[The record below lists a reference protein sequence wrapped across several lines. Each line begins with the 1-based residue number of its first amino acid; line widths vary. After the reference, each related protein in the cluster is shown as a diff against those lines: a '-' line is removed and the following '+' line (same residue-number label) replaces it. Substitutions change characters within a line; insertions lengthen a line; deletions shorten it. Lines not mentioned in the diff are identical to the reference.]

1 MDFFNRNSPIFIQ
14 IYLMWLFMRVHNN
27 IFFMRNI
34 LCLFLLMV
42 LPVCA
47 ESKFAKAEV
56 GSKINYSSN
65 IELSEFEKIFEGFSS
80 CKFDGLYL
88 DYNTLKPKNDFFNKR
103 NITSIRFDGDTS
115 DEVYFEVNEMF
126 FGNEV
131 KHVILSRGF
140 HGIVGLT
147 FLNSVESVKNN
158 LDVFM
163 KNNYSLNKSEKRTA
177 ILTDYKEMGALS
189 ILYCSYG
196 YDSDEL
202 GRRMNASSSK
212 NQNNVKGDSFHS
224 YDEECLKFDKGIA
237 KNKVSL
243 FIKKNKI
250 RIAKNAQYYSATFD
264 LNRDQEPEYFYYIE
278 SLDFCGSHTGCEVNV
293 FSHHGGNFQKI
304 ARGISTGLL
313 NNPKEYLD
321 ANFCVLKN
329 TTNGWFDIKANNIVM
344 EIRVSVEFKN

>member
-1 MDFFNRNSPIFIQ
+1 
-14 IYLMWLFMRVHNN
+14 MR
-27 IFFMRNI
+27 FFMRMYNEVFFIRNI
-34 LCLFLLMV
+34 FYLFLLMV

-47 ESKFAKAEV
+47 ESNFTKAV
-56 GSKINYSSN
+56 VSSN
-65 IELSEFEKIFEGFSS
+65 INNPPKIELSEFEKIFEGFSI

-103 NITSIRFDGDTS
+103 NITPIRFEGDTS
-115 DEVYFEVNEMF
+115 DEVYFEVNEKF

-131 KHVILSRGF
+131 KHVVLSRGF

-163 KNNYSLNKSEKRTA
+163 KNNYSLNINERRTA
-177 ILTDYKEMGALS
+177 ILTDYKEKGALS

-202 GRRMNASSSK
+202 GRKMNANSSK
-212 NQNNVKGDSFHS
+212 NQKNKKGKSLHS
-224 YDEECLKFDKGIA
+224 YDAECLKFEKGIL

-250 RIAKNAQYYSATFD
+250 RIAKNAKYYSAIFD
-264 LNRDQEPEYFYYIE
+264 LNGDQIHEYFYYIE
-278 SLDFCGSHTGCEVNV
+278 SLDFCGSYTGCEINV
-293 FSHHGGNFQKI
+293 FSHYGGNFQKI
-304 ARGISTGLL
+304 ARGIPTGLL
-313 NNPKEYLD
+313 NDPKDYLNT
-321 ANFCVLKN
+321 NFCVLKN
-329 TTNGWFDIKANNIVM
+329 STNGWFDIKANNIVM
-344 EIRVSVEFKN
+344 KFDGFIYRNSNENGDEK